1 MKKYFMVLAI
11 LTIISST
18 ILGEGSMQKN
28 EAIITNSKTEEV
40 TLFLTGA
47 QIKKNSSVN
56 LKQGENTLT
65 FTKLPSNLKPESIQV
80 EVEDNYKII
89 SIDHKINY
97 FDTPTNPERIET
109 LQNELKK
116 TKEELELVKVESDI
130 LSSELEVLTAN
141 KEFNKNSNLKL
152 DEFKAFNDFF
162 KKSIE
167 EISYKGLEVSKKRKD
182 LEKKYTALQNELK
195 NNKNIRQSVSEI
207 RVQIFSDKEAVS
219 EIELNY
225 YVSDSG
231 WEPFYDIR
239 IETDSDKAIMN
250 LKANIFQN
258 TGEDWNDV
266 LLILSTSNPN
276 LGMNEPRLHPWR
288 LEFYTEAPTVRANES
303 SKKNNQPSFELSMSE
318 EMVDIEMDME
328 YSDTPLS
335 IASDNQTALEFILSE
350 KISIPTSLSK
360 SIDVANYELST
371 KLKHYS
377 VRKLDMDVFLLASL
391 TGWEN
396 MNLLSGNANIFLSGA
411 FVGKGYINPATIKDN
426 LEVSLGRDKQVIVNR
441 IKNTDFKSK
450 ATFGSNIKETRSFD
464 ITIRNLKTKPINIE
478 VIDQVPLST
487 DSSIVVNVDK
497 NDISSAVFDETTGE
511 LKWILTMEGGSTETK
526 KFKYTVTYPNKNIVI
541 LE

>member
-11 LTIISST
+11 FNIITST
-18 ILGEGSMQKN
+18 ILGEDSMQKN
-28 EAIITNSKTEEV
+28 ETIITNSKTEEV

-47 QIKKNSSVN
+47 QIKKSSSID
-56 LKQGENTLT
+56 LKQGETTLT
-65 FTKLPSNLKPESIQV
+65 FTKLPYNLKPESIQV
-80 EVEDNYKII
+80 KVEDSYKII

-97 FDTPTNPERIET
+97 FETATNPERIET
-109 LQNELKK
+109 LQSELKK
-116 TKEELELVKVESDI
+116 TIDEIELVKVESDI

-167 EISYKGLEVSKKRKD
+167 EISYKELEVSKRIED
-182 LEKKYTALQNELK
+182 LNIKYMALQNELQ

-207 RVQIFSDKEAVS
+207 TVQIFSDKEAVS

-225 YVSDSG
+225 YVSDSS

-239 IETDSDKAIMN
+239 VETDSDKTVMN
-250 LKANIFQN
+250 LKAKIFQN
-258 TGEDWNDV
+258 TGEDWNDIK
-266 LLILSTSNPN
+266 LILSTSNPN

-288 LEFYTEAPTVRANES
+288 LKFYTETSVRAGES
-303 SKKNNQPSFELSMSE
+303 SKNKKPSFEVSMDE
-318 EMVDIEMDME
+318 EIVDIEMDME
-328 YSDTPLS
+328 YSATPPSPS
-335 IASDNQTALEFILSE
+335 IASDNQTALEFILNE
-350 KISIPTSLSK
+350 KVTIPTSLIK
-360 SIDVANYELST
+360 SIDVANYKLDT

-377 VRKLDMDVFLLASL
+377 IRKLDMDVFLLASL
-391 TGWEN
+391 TGWES

-411 FVGKGYINPATIKDN
+411 FVGKGYIDPATIKDN

-441 IKNTDFKSK
+441 IKNTDLKSK

-464 ITIRNLKTKPINIE
+464 ITVRNLKTKPINIE

-487 DSSIVVNVDK
+487 DSSIIVNVDK

-511 LKWILTMEGGSTETK
+511 LKWIFTMEGGSTETK

>member
-11 LTIISST
+11 LPFIVST
-18 ILGEGSMQKN
+18 ILGEEDMQKN
-28 EAIITNSKTEEV
+28 EQVITNSKTDEV

-47 QIKKNSSVN
+47 QIKKSSPIN
-56 LKQGENTLT
+56 LKQGETTLT

-80 EVEDNYKII
+80 EVEDSYKII

-97 FDTPTNPERIET
+97 FDTPTNPERIDT
-109 LQNELKK
+109 LQSELKK
-116 TKEELELVKVESDI
+116 TRDEIELVEVESNI
-130 LSSELEVLTAN
+130 LANELEVLTAN
-141 KEFNKNSNLKL
+141 KEFNKNSTLKL

-162 KKSIE
+162 KKTIE
-167 EISYKGLEVSKKRKD
+167 EISYKDLEISRKKKE
-182 LEKKYTALQNELK
+182 LEKKYNALQNELK

-207 RVQIFSDKEAVS
+207 TVQIFSDKEAVS

-225 YVSDSG
+225 YVSDCG

-250 LKANIFQN
+250 LKAKIFQN

-266 LLILSTSNPN
+266 SLILSTSNPN
-276 LGMNEPRLHPWR
+276 LGMNEPRLNPWR
-288 LEFYTEAPTVRANES
+288 LELYPEIPVARANES
-303 SKKNNQPSFELSMSE
+303 SKKNKKPSLELSMSE
-318 EMVDIEMDME
+318 EMVDMDME
-328 YSDTPLS
+328 YSVDRSIS
-335 IASDNQTALEFILSE
+335 IASDNQTALEFILNG
-350 KISIPTSLSK
+350 KVSIPTSLTK
-360 SIDVANYELST
+360 SIDVANYELDT

-377 VRKLDMDVFLLASL
+377 VRKLDMDVFLLATL

-396 MNLLSGNANIFLSGA
+396 MNLLSGSANIFLSGA

-426 LEVSLGRDKQVIVNR
+426 LEVSLGRDNQVIVNR

-450 ATFGSNIKETRSFD
+450 ATFGSNVKETRSFD

-497 NDISSAVFDETTGE
+497 NDISSAVFDEATGQ
-511 LKWILTMEGGSTETK
+511 LTWAMTMDGGSTETK
-526 KFKYTVTYPNKNIVI
+526 KFKYTVTYPSKNIVI